1 MTESEAIE
9 QLRNGNLA
17 GLEVLVQTYY
27 FQALRAAFFITQDKW
42 LAEDIVQTVFIRVYE
57 NIQQYDRQRPFRPWF
72 LQIITNDALKAVTR
86 AKPTISVDN
95 PDIQLLL
102 TNLPDNS
109 SLTNPETLLE
119 QVETRQELWQ
129 ALQKLT
135 PLQRK
140 AVVERYFLGLNENQM
155 AQQNKLDPQVIR
167 SRLHSA
173 RLRLRALISSKGAK

>member
-9 QLRNGNLA
+9 QLCNGNLA
-17 GLEVLVQTYY
+17 GLELLVQTYY

-42 LAEDIVQTVFIRVYE
+42 LAEDIVQTAFIRVYE
-57 NIQQYDRQRPFRPWF
+57 NIRQFDRQRPFRPWF
-72 LQIITNDALKAVTR
+72 LQIVSNDALKAVTR
-86 AKPTISVDN
+86 TKPTVSANN
-95 PDIQLLL
+95 PNIKPIL
-102 TNLPDNS
+102 TDLPDSS

-140 AVVERYFLGLNENQM
+140 AVVERYFLGLNESQM
-155 AQQNKLDPQVIR
+155 SQQNNLDPQVIR

-173 RLRLRALISSKGAK
+173 RLRLRALISSKRS